1 MTRSLTLSPQ
11 YPPAPAP
18 RAAIMLLLWSPLFAM
33 QSVRA
38 DTGSTIEA
46 PAQKKKGMGLV
57 LLSACSAL
65 TRAGSLAV
73 SS

>member
-1 MTRSLTLSPQ
+1 MTRSLTFVLNILRHL
-11 YPPAPAP
+11 P
-18 RAAIMLLLWSPLFAM
+18 RVAAIMLLLWSPLFAM

-57 LLSACSAL
+57 ILV
-65 TRAGSLAV
+65 SLQRN
-73 SS
+73 